1 LNEVFQRTATAV
13 AIEIEDLEYGY
24 QPHGVMA
31 LGGVSFAICRGE
43 FVGIVGH
50 NGAGKTTLLKTVVG
64 LLLPTSGQVTV
75 GGVDTRQTTV
85 ADLTTWVGFVSQNPD
100 QQLFA
105 QTVEE
110 EIAFGPRNLG
120 LSEEEV
126 RERVTMSIA
135 MTGLEEFRHE
145 FPPALAKG
153 DRARVVIASVLAM
166 QPEIIILDEP
176 TTGQDYRG
184 SRQIMQIARRLHE
197 EGHTVLVVTH
207 DMALVAEYAERV
219 IVLCRGQVLLDGATA
234 TVFSQPE
241 VLRRTHV
248 MPPQITQL
256 AQTLPPELGLPT
268 DALTVEQLGQA
279 VVERVGQRRTDV
291 FYPRTDVFYPR
302 VPLKCRDE
310 GRDV

>member
-1 LNEVFQRTATAV
+1 MNQAFQRAANAV
-13 AIEIEDLEYGY
+13 AIEIEDLAYVY

-31 LGGVSFAICRGE
+31 LGGISFAIRRGE

-50 NGAGKTTLLKTVVG
+50 NGAGKTTLLKNVVG
-64 LLLPTSGQVTV
+64 LLLPTSGWVTV

-120 LSEEEV
+120 LSEAQI
-126 RERVTMSIA
+126 RERVAMGIA
-135 MTGLEEFRHE
+135 MTELEEFRHE

-153 DRARVVIASVLAM
+153 DRAKVVIASVLAM
-166 QPEIIILDEP
+166 EPEVIILDEP

-184 SRQIMQIARRLHE
+184 SRQIMQIARRLHQQ
-197 EGHTVLVVTH
+197 GRTVLVVTH
-207 DMALVAEYAERV
+207 DMALVAEYTERA
-219 IVLCRGQVLLDGATA
+219 IVLCQGQVLLDGATA

-256 AQTLPPELGLPT
+256 AQALPHELGLPAC
-268 DALTVEQLGQA
+268 ALTVEQLGQA
-279 VVERVGQRRTDV
+279 IVERAGERR
-291 FYPRTDVFYPR
+291 RA
-302 VPLKCRDE
+302 PLKCHDE
-310 GRDV
+310 ERKV

>member
-1 LNEVFQRTATAV
+1 LNEVLRRAAI
-13 AIEIEDLEYGY
+13 AIEGLEYVY
-24 QPHGVMA
+24 QPHGVVA
-31 LGGVSFAICRGE
+31 LRGIDVAIRWGE

-50 NGAGKTTLLKTVVG
+50 NGAGKTTLLKHVVG
-64 LLLPTSGQVTV
+64 LLLPTSGRVSV
-75 GGVDTRQTTV
+75 GGMDTRQTTV
-85 ADLTTWVGFVSQNPD
+85 AELTTWVGFVSQNPD

-120 LSEEEV
+120 LSEDEI
-126 RERVTMSIA
+126 RERVAMGVA

-153 DRARVVIASVLAM
+153 DRAKVVIASVLAM
-166 QPEIIILDEP
+166 KPRVIILDEP

-197 EGHTVLVVTH
+197 EGRTMLVVTH

-219 IVLCRGQVLLDGATA
+219 VVLSQGQVLLDGATA
-234 TVFSQPE
+234 DVFSRPE

-248 MPPQITQL
+248 TPPQITRL
-256 AQTLPPELGLPT
+256 AQTLPRELGLPAC
-268 DALTVEQLGQA
+268 ALTVEQLGEA
-279 VVERVGQRRTDV
+279 VVERFGQRRGVASMYHAEDIT
-291 FYPRTDVFYPR
+291 RGHE
-302 VPLKCRDE
+302 E
-310 GRDV
+310 GEV